1 MTDLRSSAA
10 NDATT
15 PGVLWSWGAVC
26 AAITLTWL
34 PVRRPVVASKYWARS
49 SLALANPCPVLSDQY
64 QIESGAMMSE
74 VALAAEYVIRLPWR
88 L

>member
-1 MTDLRSSAA
+1 MG
-10 NDATT
+10 
-15 PGVLWSWGAVC
+15 P
-26 AAITLTWL
+26 
-34 PVRRPVVASKYWARS
+34 KHWARP
-49 SLALANPCPVLSDQY
+49 SLALENPRPVLSDQY

>member
-1 MTDLRSSAA
+1 MG
-10 NDATT
+10 
-15 PGVLWSWGAVC
+15 P
-26 AAITLTWL
+26 
-34 PVRRPVVASKYWARS
+34 KHWARS

-74 VALAAEYVIRLPWR
+74 VVLAAEYMIRFSLR